1 MNYKEKN
8 KLADKL
14 CGVGIMLIFVEI
26 CISMIQTM
34 CLNAMYGRTAMK
46 IIGYAVGA
54 VFLLVAIVLYV
65 FAYKKNSSSK
75 AVWAT
80 EFAVLAFTLPFIV
93 YVYAF
98 AKSDVIRSVP
108 VKYAWAPFLV
118 YYLIKAIVIV
128 VLANKNS
135 GAKKGRKKK

>member
-34 CLNAMYGRTAMK
+34 CINAMYDRSTMK
-46 IIGYAVGA
+46 AVGLGIGGA
-54 VFLLVAIVLYV
+54 FLLLAVVLYV
-65 FAYKKNSSSK
+65 LAYKKKAVSK

-80 EFAVLAFTLPFIV
+80 EFVILAFTVPFVIHI
-93 YVYAF
+93 YAF
-98 AKSDVIRSVP
+98 AKSDFLKSIP
-108 VKYAWAPFLV
+108 VKYTWVPFLV
-118 YYLIKAIVIV
+118 YYVGKAIYLIIK
-128 VLANKNS
+128 ANKNS
-135 GAKKGRKKK
+135 VVKTKKKK

>member
-34 CLNAMYGRTAMK
+34 CINAMYDRITMK
-46 IIGYAVGA
+46 TISCAVGA
-54 VFLLVAIVLYV
+54 VFLLIAIVLYV
-65 FAYKKNSSSK
+65 FAYKKSSGSK

-80 EFAVLAFTLPFIV
+80 EFVALAFTVPFIV
-93 YVYAF
+93 HVYAF
-98 AKSDVIRSVP
+98 AKSDFIKSIP
-108 VKYAWAPFLV
+108 VRHVWIPFFV
-118 YYLIKAIVIV
+118 YYVGKAIYVIIK
-128 VLANKNS
+128 ANKNS
-135 GAKKGRKKK
+135 SSRKKK

>member
-34 CLNAMYGRTAMK
+34 CINAIYDRTTMQ
-46 IIGYAVGA
+46 IISYSVGGA
-54 VFLLVAIVLYV
+54 FLLAALIIYVL
-65 FAYKKNSSSK
+65 AYKKSSVSK

-80 EFAVLAFTLPFIV
+80 EVVILAFTIPLIV

-98 AKSDVIRSVP
+98 AKSDFMKSIP
-108 VKYAWAPFLV
+108 VRHAWIPFFV
-118 YYLIKAIVIV
+118 YYIAKATYIIIQ
-128 VLANKNS
+128 ANKNS
-135 GAKKGRKKK
+135 KSKTKKKK